1 MRLVKSGETTGNH
14 RPTRIDMIN
23 TTLNAIRLD
32 ADSGLRRNFRK
43 PLPPEQIENY
53 EKGFIGEYDFRTVFY
68 DVFLLE
74 NFRTVVAMGPPLLNL
89 EEVLLPATL
98 NIDGRK
104 VKFKT
109 KTRYK
114 QLSVLTARLPDKLV
128 SFSSGGRL
136 AEAEIAFANG
146 WNKTVRLRPAT
157 PLYGNTIVTHQKD
170 NKIQWIKD
178 WANYYRSQFY
188 IQNVVIYDNNSGNRQ
203 EVIDSMN
210 GIATVIPWPF
220 PFGITDR
227 SGNNYCQVGAINH
240 LKSRYVRNAMIFHF
254 DMDELLVLKTDK
266 AKRAVLSNRQTRFNS
281 FFVPHSP
288 GMPAQYSFADYTKRY
303 AQPRNGAYKHVVRS
317 DTRGVMSVHH
327 YARSPDFLWRLLP
340 RNVARGPVMPITDAY
355 FLHYRG
361 ITTNWNKHY
370 EGDRLSGDADAKNTK
385 SEKLVEDRSVIDAL
399 NALSE
404 S

>member
-1 MRLVKSGETTGNH
+1 MRLVKSGENTGNH

-32 ADSGLRRNFRK
+32 ADSGLRRDFSN
-43 PLPPEQIENY
+43 PLPAEQVESYEN
-53 EKGFIGEYDFRTVFY
+53 GLIGEYDFHTVFY

-74 NFRTVVAMGPPLLNL
+74 DFRTVVAMGPPLLNL
-89 EEVLLPATL
+89 EKALLPATL
-98 NIDGRK
+98 NIDGREI
-104 VKFKT
+104 KFKT

-114 QLSVLTARLPDKLV
+114 QLSVLTAKLPDQLV
-128 SFSSGGRL
+128 AFSPGDCV
-136 AEAEIAFANG
+136 ADAKITFANG
-146 WNKTVRLRPAT
+146 WNKTVHLRPAT
-157 PLYGNTIVTHQKD
+157 PLHGNTVVTHQKD

-178 WANYYRSQFY
+178 WANYYRSRFY
-188 IQNVVIYDNNSGNRQ
+188 IQNVVIYDNNSANQQ
-203 EVIDSMN
+203 EVIDSMH
-210 GIATVIPWPF
+210 GIAAVIPWPF

-240 LKSRYVRNAMIFHF
+240 IKSRYARNAMIFHF

-288 GMPAQYSFADYTKRY
+288 DMPAQYSFADYTKRY
-303 AQPRNGAYKHVVRS
+303 AQPRNGAYKHVVRG

-327 YARSPDFLWRLLP
+327 YARSPEFFWRLLP
-340 RNVARGPVMPITDAY
+340 RNVARGPVMPLSDAY

-361 ITTNWNKHY
+361 IATNWNKHY
-370 EGDRLSGDADAKNTK
+370 EGDRFSGEADADKTK
-385 SEKLVEDRSVIDAL
+385 SNELVDDYSVIYAL
-399 NALSE
+399 NALVE

>member
-1 MRLVKSGETTGNH
+1 MRLVKSGESTGSH
-14 RPTRIDMIN
+14 RPTRIDMLN

-32 ADSGLRRNFRK
+32 ADSGLRRDFSN
-43 PLPPEQIENY
+43 PLPAEQVENY
-53 EKGFIGEYDFRTVFY
+53 ENGLIGEYDFRTVFY

-74 NFRTVVAMGPPLLNL
+74 DFRTVVAMGPPLLNL
-89 EEVLLPATL
+89 ERALLPATL
-98 NIDGRK
+98 NIDSRK

-114 QLSVLTARLPDKLV
+114 QLSVLIARLPDKLV

-136 AEAEIAFANG
+136 AEAEIVFANG
-146 WNKTVRLRPAT
+146 WNKTVRLHPAT
-157 PLYGNTIVTHQKD
+157 PLHGNTIVTHQKD

-178 WANYYRSQFY
+178 WANYYRSRFY
-188 IQNVVIYDNNSGNRQ
+188 IQNVVIYDNDSVNQR
-203 EVIDSMN
+203 EVIDSMA

-240 LKSRYVRNAMIFHF
+240 LKSRYVRNATIFHF

-266 AKRAVLSNRQTRFNS
+266 AKRAILSNRRVRFNS
-281 FFVPHSP
+281 FFVPHIP
-288 GMPAQYSFADYTKRY
+288 GLREDYSFADFPKRY
-303 AQPRNGAYKHVVRS
+303 AQPRNGAYKHAVRS

-327 YARSPDFLWRLLP
+327 YVREPEFLWRLLP
-340 RNVARGPVMPITDAY
+340 RNVSRGPVLPLTDAY

-361 ITTNWNKHY
+361 ITTNWNKHHD
-370 EGDRLSGDADAKNTK
+370 GDRLSGEPEPKNPK
-385 SEKLVEDRSVIDAL
+385 SKALVEDHSVIDAL
-399 NALSE
+399 NALPE